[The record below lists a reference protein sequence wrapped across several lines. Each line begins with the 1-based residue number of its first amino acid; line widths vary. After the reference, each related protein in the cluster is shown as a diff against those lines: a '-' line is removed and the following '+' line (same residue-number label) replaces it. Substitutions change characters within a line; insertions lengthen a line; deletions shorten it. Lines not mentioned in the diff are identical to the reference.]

1 MQGNT
6 LPFAQGSFYQQ
17 LYFDKNGVLP
27 TVPVPADLNNP
38 TVTEINGEDPGL
50 FQFYVDQLNNAAM
63 LATPKLD
70 YYQGDS
76 AAVTARADA
85 DVTISYSVNGG
96 ELAFQQILT
105 ALDAVANLGDGDPRD
120 PYDQAVLQKA
130 RSMLSVA
137 IGSEPSNTVRSINEM
152 RGELG
157 AAIEGMDRVRVRHD
171 NYIAYASGVI
181 GDIENIDAAEVVT
194 RMQSDAV
201 ALEAAFSAVARLQ
214 SLSLV
219 NYL

>member
-1 MQGNT
+1 
-6 LPFAQGSFYQQ
+6 
-17 LYFDKNGVLP
+17 
-27 TVPVPADLNNP
+27 
-38 TVTEINGEDPGL
+38 
-50 FQFYVDQLNNAAM
+50 M